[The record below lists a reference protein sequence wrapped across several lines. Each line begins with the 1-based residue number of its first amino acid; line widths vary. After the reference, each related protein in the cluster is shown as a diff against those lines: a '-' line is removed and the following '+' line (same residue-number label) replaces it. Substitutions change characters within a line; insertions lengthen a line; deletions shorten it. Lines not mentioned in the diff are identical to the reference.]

1 MPWIGSNTEA
11 PTQKHTYEAMA
22 ITGDN
27 LLIMPDY
34 KGFGISRELVQPYC
48 NHELCAQNSIDAM
61 KAGYKIFLD
70 TSGAAM
76 ENNWKLYVIGAHDQ
90 RLVKNEYRQIVIA
103 CRQSVMQ
110 QTVGTLVA

>member
-1 MPWIGSNTEA
+1 
-11 PTQKHTYEAMA
+11 MA

-70 TSGAAM
+70 TSGAAT
-76 ENNWKLYVIGAHDQ
+76 
-90 RLVKNEYRQIVIA
+90 RLTRL
-103 CRQSVMQ
+103 SSS
-110 QTVGTLVA
+110 GTPTRARAASRAAARYCSRTS